1 MKKLTLLTTTLMLTF
16 SLTAQALIGDEF
28 NSNLKKAKL
37 GDSNAQYT
45 VAVAYA
51 QGDFV
56 PKDEKE
62 AIKWY
67 EKAANLGNSSAQYD
81 LAVMLLNKSYPQYSI
96 EEVSDQHKAMEL
108 LLESA
113 KQQNNDAFMLLSEI
127 YEDFPNK
134 KEYKKIDLSRYVN
147 SPYYTYHSNS
157 SINNEYILKSGYN
170 IFYDD
175 NIRDIS
181 TSEGLLLRSIEKGNK
196 KGIRKF
202 CEEAKFSEYRQYF
215 SNLSRH
221 PYSRLV
227 NTDYDFKNI
236 QKIITNLAEQG
247 DYDML
252 KCTTLAIPNRY
263 WAVKLVTHPD
273 FSWTGLENKEKKT
286 LSIH

>member
-1 MKKLTLLTTTLMLTF
+1 
-16 SLTAQALIGDEF
+16 
-28 NSNLKKAKL
+28 
-37 GDSNAQYT
+37 
-45 VAVAYA
+45 
-51 QGDFV
+51 
-56 PKDEKE
+56 
-62 AIKWY
+62 
-67 EKAANLGNSSAQYD
+67 
-81 LAVMLLNKSYPQYSI
+81 MLLNKSYPQYSI

-127 YEDFPNK
+127 YKDFPNK

-157 SINNEYILKSGYN
+157 PINNEYILKSRYN
-170 IFYDD
+170 IFYDSY
-175 NIRDIS
+175 IRDIS

-202 CEEAKFSEYRQYF
+202 CEEAKLSEYRQYF

-221 PYSRLV
+221 PNSRFI

-273 FSWTGLENKEKKT
+273 FSWTGLENKEKKDIINT
-286 LSIH
+286 LAYFSDRAVEHKPSSKLFAKLLCEYYQSNNNPQLSAHYCEIYDILNEEETTN